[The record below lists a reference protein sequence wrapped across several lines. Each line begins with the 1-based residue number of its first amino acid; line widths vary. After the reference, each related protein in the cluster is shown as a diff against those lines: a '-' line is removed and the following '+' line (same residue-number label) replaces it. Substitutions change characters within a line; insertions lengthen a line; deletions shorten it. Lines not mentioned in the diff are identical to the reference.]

1 MPCSRQDF
9 DHLPRRMAY
18 HGAADHHHSRCNC
31 VPLLPQHRND
41 LDRGTRISRCSSLNR
56 LIGAPIQS
64 LGREL
69 IAVGD
74 DNGWKRVLPPAPRN
88 AVTFT
93 GGGGAV
99 GRIWQTKSN
108 DRQDQTSEDD
118 GVNRGRTVDVN
129 VNVNVLLKTGFRRM
143 VERLRFLT
151 LGCCLLRAEGE
162 RPPDSATPQP
172 EDCSRFVS
180 IFPLPC
186 LLLHQFNFS
195 YITRRRPW
203 PFGWVSASHPS
214 QHWISGRGQKPISC
228 ASEHAV
234 SMSGGSAIHD
244 ADATTRKG
252 ERGLLSKWLHG
263 LY

>member
-186 LLLHQFNFS
+186 LLPTNSTLATSHAA
-195 YITRRRPW
+195 
-203 PFGWVSASHPS
+203 GLGHSAGFQLLIHLSTGS
-214 QHWISGRGQKPISC
+214 LVEVRSLS
-228 ASEHAV
+228 AV
-234 SMSGGSAIHD
+234 
-244 ADATTRKG
+244 
-252 ERGLLSKWLHG
+252 LLSMPSPCLVG
-263 LY
+263 LRYTMQTQRLGKENEDC